1 MPRGRNEYH
10 GRDELIDAIVRD
22 PETTI
27 DEKVDDIAHV
37 QYMSVCDFSEYL
49 LKQYKDTDL
58 YFDLYI
64 NMPLILLNFAKDS
77 EEKLK

>member
-10 GRDELIDAIVRD
+10 GRDELIDGIIRD

-27 DEKVDDIAHV
+27 DEKVDDIACV

-49 LKQYKDTDL
+49 LKQYADTDL

-64 NMPLILLNFAKDS
+64 NMPLMLLNFVKDS
-77 EEKLK
+77 EEKSK